1 MVMNIES
8 TAATSVIP
16 SHLAAVLRQTVGRR
30 IVSATRY
37 SWWAPAEA
45 ERQCKVPMSDLF
57 SLTAGPAA
65 IEFDSGLILG
75 IASDPAQDS
84 VIVWIEKNEAGQEIA
99 STPLSSDND
108 LHPISASDPI
118 FANRFWHQVIGAKVV
133 SISILVRKTQ
143 SARLAELPNEVG
155 LSFLLDSGEKVIAT
169 HGLHDDSDDFSIISD
184 RSITDAIRGDL
195 EELPV
200 ATK

>member
-1 MVMNIES
+1 
-8 TAATSVIP
+8 
-16 SHLAAVLRQTVGRR
+16 
-30 IVSATRY
+30 
-37 SWWAPAEA
+37 
-45 ERQCKVPMSDLF
+45 MSDLF

-65 IEFDSGLILG
+65 IEFDSGLVLG
-75 IASDPAQDS
+75 MASDPAQDS
-84 VIVWIEKNEAGQEIA
+84 VIVWVEKNEAGQEIA
-99 STPLSSDND
+99 STPLSSDKD
-108 LHPISASDPI
+108 LHPISARDPM
-118 FANRFWHQVIGAKVV
+118 FANHFWHQVVGAKVV

-184 RSITDAIRGDL
+184 RFIMDVLRGDL